1 MSVSTSFII
10 YVILFRLSIIIAG
23 IISIILGYRLFCRGI
38 ESEKSAGR
46 GAELNAEIGNTK
58 FTLKNAAPGIFF
70 ALFGVVIIS
79 IMFAAGGPELTL
91 KTLRKSAENCQT
103 TGEAS
108 ETDLLE
114 QEIKMQGNDKDV
126 LSDFLE
132 KELKMRGNNQDAL
145 SNFTKRG
152 LDFEGEKNTTKAIEY
167 YEKALSV
174 MAAPMNNLAWLYLEK
189 GIIREALPL
198 SRMAAQFTPNDA
210 RHLDTYAT
218 ALYKSGNYQEAVNA
232 IEKAAALDT
241 RFQNKLDE
249 YRKSIKK

>member
-1 MSVSTSFII
+1 MSVSTSFIM

-38 ESEKSAGR
+38 GSEKSAGR
-46 GAELNAEIGNTK
+46 GAELNAEIGSTK

-79 IMFAAGGPELTL
+79 VMFAAGGPELTL
-91 KTLRKSAENCQT
+91 KTLRESAENGQI
-103 TGEAS
+103 TGEVS
-108 ETDLLE
+108 KTGLLE
-114 QEIKMQGNDKDV
+114 QE
-126 LSDFLE
+126 
-132 KELKMRGNNQDAL
+132 LKLRGNNQDAI
-145 SNFTKRG
+145 SNFTERG
-152 LDFEGEKNTTKAIEY
+152 LDFEDKKNTAEAIEN

-189 GIIREALPL
+189 GRIGEALPL
-198 SRMAAQFTPNDA
+198 SHMATQLTPNNA

-218 ALYKSGNYQEAVNA
+218 ALYKSGNYQEAVKA

-241 RFQNKLDE
+241 QFQSKLDE